1 MLACWPYWCDGR
13 PTMAYNGECSVL
25 GCSRENV
32 GNGTGLCAKHWRIE
46 KREILDRMAR
56 EWKDG
61 Q

>member
-1 MLACWPYWCDGR
+1 
-13 PTMAYNGECSVL
+13 MAYNGECSVL